1 MPRNLAFREALP
13 QKTREFS
20 KSFTGVRMDYARAR
34 RTMVDNQVRPAD
46 VTDLRIIEALLEA
59 PRERFVAPSR
69 QAVAYLDIDVPA
81 ADGSSRALLKPIVFG
96 KLLQAAGIRETD
108 RVLDVG
114 CATGY
119 SAAVLAR
126 LAGQVI
132 ALEEDA
138 ALARAASA
146 NLGGVSNVFAVTGPL
161 TAGWTQGGPYDV
173 ILLEGR
179 SEVAPA
185 ELCGQLADGG
195 RLLAVIGG
203 ATMGKAT
210 IYTKA
215 GGHVTALPLFDA
227 GAPVLPGFVK
237 PAEFVF

>member
-1 MPRNLAFREALP
+1 
-13 QKTREFS
+13 
-20 KSFTGVRMDYARAR
+20 MDYGRAR

-46 VTDLRIIEALLEA
+46 VTDHRIIAALLEVS
-59 PRERFVAPSR
+59 RECFVAPSR

-81 ADGSSRALLKPIVFG
+81 ADGSRRVLLKPIVFG
-96 KLLQAAGIRETD
+96 KLLQAAGIKESE

-119 SAAVLAR
+119 SAAVLAK
-126 LAGQVI
+126 LAANVV

-138 ALARAASA
+138 ALAASA
-146 NLGGVSNVFAVTGPL
+146 KSNLADAANVSVVTGPL
-161 TAGWTQGGPYDV
+161 TAGSPQGGPYNV

-179 SEVAPA
+179 SEVAP
-185 ELCGQLADGG
+185 EPLCAQLGEGG
-195 RLLAVIGG
+195 RLLAVIGS
-203 ATMGKAT
+203 APMGKAT

-215 GGHVTALPLFDA
+215 GGHVTAQPLFDA

-237 PAEFVF
+237 PPEFVF

>member
-1 MPRNLAFREALP
+1 
-13 QKTREFS
+13 
-20 KSFTGVRMDYARAR
+20 MDYARSR

-46 VTDLRIIEALLEA
+46 VTDHRIIAALLDV
-59 PRERFVAPSR
+59 PREHFVAPSK
-69 QAVAYLDIDVPA
+69 QAVAYLDIDVPV
-81 ADGSSRALLKPIVFG
+81 ADDSARALLKPMVFG
-96 KLLQAAGIRETD
+96 KLLQAAGIKETE

-126 LAGQVI
+126 LAGKVV

-138 ALARAASA
+138 ALARAATA
-146 NLGGVSNVFAVTGPL
+146 NLGGASKVSVISGPL
-161 TAGWTQGGPYDV
+161 AAGSPQDGPYDV

-185 ELCGQLADGG
+185 PLCAQLANNG
-195 RLLAVIGG
+195 RLLAVIGS
-203 ATMGKAT
+203 ATIGKAT

-215 GGHVTALPLFDA
+215 GSNVTAQPLFDA

-237 PAEFVF
+237 PPEFVF

>member
-1 MPRNLAFREALP
+1 
-13 QKTREFS
+13 
-20 KSFTGVRMDYARAR
+20 MDTTRAR

-46 VTDLRIIEALLEA
+46 VTDHRIIAALLEV
-59 PRERFVAPSR
+59 PRERFLDPSHH
-69 QAVAYLDIDVPA
+69 AIAYLDTEVPVSA
-81 ADGSSRALLKPIVFG
+81 QSRRVLLKPIVFG
-96 KLLQAAGIRETD
+96 KLLQAAGIKESE

-126 LAGQVI
+126 LAANVV

-138 ALARAASA
+138 ALARAATA
-146 NLGGVSNVFAVTGPL
+146 NLAGAGNTAVVTGPL
-161 TAGWTQGGPYDV
+161 TGGWPQGGPYDV

-179 SEVAPA
+179 SEIAP
-185 ELCGQLADGG
+185 EPLCGQLADGG

-215 GGHVTALPLFDA
+215 GGHVTAQPLFDA

-237 PAEFVF
+237 PPEFVF

>member
-1 MPRNLAFREALP
+1 
-13 QKTREFS
+13 
-20 KSFTGVRMDYARAR
+20 MDYARSR

-46 VTDLRIIEALLEA
+46 VTDHRIIAALLEV
-59 PRERFVAPSR
+59 PRERFVAPSK
-69 QAVAYLDIDVPA
+69 QAVAYLDIDVPV
-81 ADGSSRALLKPIVFG
+81 ADDSGRVLLKPIVFG
-96 KLLQAAGIRETD
+96 KLLQAAGIKETE

-126 LAGQVI
+126 LAGQVV

-138 ALARAASA
+138 ALARAATA
-146 NLGGVSNVFAVTGPL
+146 NLGGVSNVSVVTGPL
-161 TAGWTQGGPYDV
+161 AAGSPQGGPYNV

-179 SEVAPA
+179 SEVAP
-185 ELCGQLADGG
+185 EPLCAQLADNG

-215 GGHVTALPLFDA
+215 GTHVTAQPLFDA

-237 PAEFVF
+237 PLEFVF

>member
-1 MPRNLAFREALP
+1 
-13 QKTREFS
+13 
-20 KSFTGVRMDYARAR
+20 MDYARSR

-46 VTDLRIIEALLEA
+46 VTDLRIIAALLEV

-69 QAVAYLDIDVPA
+69 QARRLSRHRCAGGGRRPA
-81 ADGSSRALLKPIVFG
+81 RALLKPMVFG
-96 KLLQAAGIRETD
+96 KLLQAAGIKETD

-126 LAGQVI
+126 LAATCGG
-132 ALEEDA
+132 AGGGCG
-138 ALARAASA
+138 ARAR
-146 NLGGVSNVFAVTGPL
+146 GGRESCADASNVSVVTGPL
-161 TAGWTQGGPYDV
+161 AAGSPQGGPYDV

-179 SEVAPA
+179 SEVAP
-185 ELCGQLADGG
+185 EPLCAQLADNG
-195 RLLAVIGG
+195 RLLAVIGS

-215 GGHVTALPLFDA
+215 GTHVTAQPLFDA
-227 GAPVLPGFVK
+227 GGARCCPASSSRPHSCSDGRTLPLR
-237 PAEFVF
+237 AE

>member
-1 MPRNLAFREALP
+1 
-13 QKTREFS
+13 
-20 KSFTGVRMDYARAR
+20 MDYARAR

-46 VTDLRIIEALLEA
+46 VTDLRIIAALLEI

-69 QAVAYLDIDVPA
+69 QAVAYLDIDVPVGE
-81 ADGSSRALLKPIVFG
+81 DSSRVLLKPIVFG
-96 KLLQAAGIRETD
+96 KLLQAAGIKETD

-126 LAGQVI
+126 LAGKVV

-138 ALARAASA
+138 ALARAATA
-146 NLGGVSNVFAVTGPL
+146 NLAGAGNVTVAAGPL
-161 TAGWTQGGPYDV
+161 TAGWPQGGSYDV

-179 SEVAPA
+179 SEVAP
-185 ELCGQLADGG
+185 EPLCAQLADNG

-215 GGHVTALPLFDA
+215 GKNVTALPLFDA

-237 PAEFVF
+237 PPEFVF